1 VDQPG
6 ISVVAEDD
14 VLVLRKQGVV
24 VDIAQ
29 PVRVLA
35 GGLKLHQIDDVDHP
49 NFQLRQML
57 PQDGNG
63 RENLERRR
71 VAAAGHH
78 DVRLGVLVV
87 AGPLPDANPLGAMH
101 DAASIVSHW
110 GRACFPP
117 PRR

>member
-1 VDQPG
+1 
-6 ISVVAEDD
+6 VVAEDD

-71 VAAAGHH
+71 VAAAGITTS
-78 DVRLGVLVV
+78 GS
-87 AGPLPDANPLGAMH
+87 AFWSLPAHCQMPIPSAQCTTRRPSSAIGAEH
-101 DAASIVSHW
+101 AF
-110 GRACFPP
+110 RP